1 MTEPKALR
9 ILIVDDE
16 EVLRDVLE
24 AVLRREGFDVVLA
37 ASGEEG
43 LSVLDNDEI
52 DCVILDVMLP
62 GISGIDT
69 LRAIR
74 ISNPSLP
81 VVVITAFSSIDGAI
95 EAMKYGAFHYIPK
108 PFKNEEVVH
117 TVNKA
122 LEQRQLSRENER
134 LKSELSEKYA
144 YSNIIGKSDV
154 MRKVFD
160 LIRLA
165 APSRSNI
172 LIAGESG
179 TGKELVAKA
188 IHHASPRA
196 RNAFVTVNSGSL
208 PPELL
213 ESSLFGHVKG
223 AFTGA
228 IAMKRGLFEVA
239 DGGSIFLDEI
249 GNINLDTQAKLL
261 RVIQEKEFMRLGS
274 VETIKVDVRIIA
286 ASNAD
291 LNKLMQE
298 SRFREDLFYRLNVI
312 TVALPPLRRRREDI
326 PLLIN
331 HFLEKYS
338 EENKR
343 KVKEV
348 TSDAMRILMDHT
360 WPGNVR
366 ELENTIE
373 RAVVLSHQRPHRR
386 RPDAGVPPLPGQ
398 HRSAGDGGADGW
410 DLAQGCGVA
419 VRADDDPAIAG
430 DGERRPEKGRRAAAA
445 EAFDAQRDDEA
456 PRHHLARKR
465 SRGHGHARGRRDRV
479 RQLVRGGVPDG
490 IPEGSCATDEQSAV
504 ASFRRA
510 RSSLR
515 SSGQAPRGGIPPAT
529 NDCPRRAKRQ
539 SFVTG
544 EIPRVALRA
553 TLGMTS
559 RVHPSLHRRPR
570 RLSAR
575 DGAAGRDSFGIVPA
589 RHPR

>member
-1 MTEPKALR
+1 MR

-24 AVLRREGFDVVLA
+24 VVLQREGFETAMA
-37 ASGEEG
+37 ASGEEA
-43 LSVLDNDEI
+43 LAVLDEDDNI
-52 DCVILDVMLP
+52 DLVILDIMLP

-69 LRAIR
+69 LRALR

-81 VVVITAFSSIDGAI
+81 VIIITAFSSIDGAI
-95 EAMKYGAFHYIPK
+95 EAMKHGAFHYIPK
-108 PFKNEEVVH
+108 PFKNEEVIL

-122 LEQRQLSRENER
+122 LEQRRLSRENER
-134 LKSELSEKYA
+134 LRGELAEEYA
-144 YSNIIGKSDV
+144 YSNIIGKSDT

-213 ESSLFGHVKG
+213 ESSLFGHMKG

-228 IAMKRGLFEVA
+228 IATKRGLFEVA

-291 LNKLMQE
+291 LHKLMAE
-298 SRFREDLFYRLNVI
+298 NRFREDLYYRLNVI
-312 TVALPPLRRRREDI
+312 TINLPPLRRRREDI
-326 PLLIN
+326 PLLVA
-331 HFLEKYS
+331 HFLEKYA

-343 KVKEV
+343 RVREV
-348 TSDAMRILMDHT
+348 TPEAMRILMDHS

-373 RAVVLSHQRPHRR
+373 RAVVLCTGDRI
-386 RPDAGVPPLPGQ
+386 GVDLLPEYLRYPVDTEQ
-398 HRSAGDGGADGW
+398 PAMVVPADGLSLK
-410 DLAQGCGVA
+410 DSVSRYERAMILQSLEMANGVQ
-419 VRADDDPAIAG
+419 
-430 DGERRPEKGRRAAAA
+430 KKAA
-445 EAFDAQRDDEA
+445 ELLQLKPSTLNEMMKRLGIHAKSNAAIEDE
-456 PRHHLARKR
+456 
-465 SRGHGHARGRRDRV
+465 
-479 RQLVRGGVPDG
+479 
-490 IPEGSCATDEQSAV
+490 
-504 ASFRRA
+504 
-510 RSSLR
+510 
-515 SSGQAPRGGIPPAT
+515 
-529 NDCPRRAKRQ
+529 
-539 SFVTG
+539 VT
-544 EIPRVALRA
+544 IA
-553 TLGMTS
+553 
-559 RVHPSLHRRPR
+559 
-570 RLSAR
+570 
-575 DGAAGRDSFGIVPA
+575 D
-589 RHPR
+589 